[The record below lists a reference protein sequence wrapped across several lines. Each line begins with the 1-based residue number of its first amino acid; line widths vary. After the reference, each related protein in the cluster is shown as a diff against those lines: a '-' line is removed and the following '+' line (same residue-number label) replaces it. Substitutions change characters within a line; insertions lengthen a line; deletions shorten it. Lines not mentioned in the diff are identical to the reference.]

1 MQSKMVQDGS
11 RTWHT
16 EKCNGEIQW
25 LTFQQAL
32 LLLDNLKGPSTWF
45 SKCRIQMLGS
55 TTSRLSLKNC
65 SDISAAPQAFEAKK
79 IQGPAKGIL
88 GKTAPALF
96 YLL

>member
-1 MQSKMVQDGS
+1 MRGS
-11 RTWHT
+11 T
-16 EKCNGEIQW
+16 
-25 LTFQQAL
+25 
-32 LLLDNLKGPSTWF
+32 
-45 SKCRIQMLGS
+45 

-88 GKTAPALF
+88 GKTDPALF